1 MKPVSGL
8 RAGGGWRAGRG
19 RGIPDAWRA
28 GSLVAAAIGVALVV
42 TGLSRRRR
50 ADAQAPSAPARPPTS
65 RPRPA
70 VVDPASVARGGG
82 GVTPPVAT
90 PDGRGVSDPV
100 PAPDRAGVSAQ
111 APVAPDGGSL
121 PGPAWAPD
129 GGGLP
134 GPASA
139 PDREDPPPPGWAPD
153 AQGERVAAPARS
165 RRWPAVTAG
174 VVVLAAAV
182 VGAVVAGDRGGGPS
196 AATSGTTA
204 PPVRS
209 TTTTVAVDAV
219 TPDEAV
225 RVAHRRLAAAGS
237 FTYRGTTSATD
248 VSAVRPGLW
257 LAVDTAIEGEVELS
271 SGRLHEVAVA
281 NDGRATETIVDGP
294 TVWGRAASSHEQLAA
309 VPYQQVGSTAEPV
322 APQGVARLARWL
334 AAATDH
340 HDVGDAPNGRRRV
353 AATIPAEVLG
363 EVERGRE
370 PVAGRVVLTLAP
382 TGDPVA
388 VEVTTVPDGP
398 PLRLAIT
405 LAALGEP
412 VAIDPPAV

>member
-1 MKPVSGL
+1 MTPATGR
-8 RAGGGWRAGRG
+8 RAGGGPRAGRG
-19 RGIPDAWRA
+19 RGIPGAWRA
-28 GSLVAAAIGVALVV
+28 GSLVAAALGVALVA

-50 ADAQAPSAPARPPTS
+50 ADARAPAAPVRPPTS

-70 VVDPASVARGGG
+70 VADPVSVSPGAGGAA
-82 GVTPPVAT
+82 PVAT

-100 PAPDRAGVSAQ
+100 PAADRAGVSAR

-121 PGPAWAPD
+121 TGPAREPD
-129 GGGLP
+129 GGSLP
-134 GPASA
+134 GPAPTSDA
-139 PDREDPPPPGWAPD
+139 EDPPAPAWARG
-153 AQGERVAAPARS
+153 ARGERAAAPVRS
-165 RRWPAVTAG
+165 RRWPAVAAG

-204 PPVRS
+204 APVRS
-209 TTTTVAVDAV
+209 TTTTPAVDAV
-219 TPDEAV
+219 APEQAV
-225 RVAHRRLAAAGS
+225 QVARRRLAAAGS
-237 FTYRGTTSATD
+237 FTYRGTISATD

-257 LAVDTAIEGEVELS
+257 LAVDTAIEGEVDLA

-281 NDGRATETIVDGP
+281 DDGRATEAIVDGP
-294 TVWGRAASSHEQLAA
+294 TVWGRAASSREQLAA
-309 VPYQQVGSTAEPV
+309 VPYQRVGSAAEPV

-334 AAATDH
+334 ATATDH
-340 HDVGDAPNGRRRV
+340 HDVADAPNGHRRV

-370 PVAGRVVLTLAP
+370 PVAGRVVLTLAA

-388 VEVTTVPDGP
+388 VEVTTLPDGP

-412 VAIDPPAV
+412 VAIEPPAA